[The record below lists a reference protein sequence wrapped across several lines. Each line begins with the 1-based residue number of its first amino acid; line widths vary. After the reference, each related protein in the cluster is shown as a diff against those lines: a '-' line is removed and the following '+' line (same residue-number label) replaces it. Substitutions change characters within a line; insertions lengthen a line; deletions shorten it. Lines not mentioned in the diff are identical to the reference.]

1 MLKTNIIE
9 SILCVCVCV
18 CVSVCMCE
26 CVCEKKSEDGW
37 YNIMCVCFI
46 WIGQTSEV
54 GLCSDGNRDFKIL
67 INSYHRYYGISPAG
81 PNPERLPDINFW
93 RRKEKLPIIIFNL
106 ISGGCLVTTKNF
118 EINR

>member
-1 MLKTNIIE
+1 MR
-9 SILCVCVCV
+9 VFCVCV
-18 CVSVCMCE
+18 CVSASMCE
-26 CVCEKKSEDGW
+26 CVCVKKSEDGW

-81 PNPERLPDINFW
+81 PNPDRLPDINFW
-93 RRKEKLPIIIFNL
+93 RKKEKLPIIIFNL
-106 ISGGCLVTTKNF
+106 IRGGCLVTTKNF
-118 EINR
+118 DENR